1 MVGVIDILLKPG
13 VAGDRKE
20 DVEDTE
26 CVSAKLEEFLRVLK
40 EEVVEMD
47 LSLREKIPIVLVCLF
62 VCLFVFL
69 FVWLGL
75 AWLGR
80 VAQWKNGE

>member
-62 VCLFVFL
+62 VCLFFCL
-69 FVWLGL
+69 FGL
-75 AWLGR
+75 AWLGLGGSR
-80 VAQWKNGE
+80 NGRMGNR